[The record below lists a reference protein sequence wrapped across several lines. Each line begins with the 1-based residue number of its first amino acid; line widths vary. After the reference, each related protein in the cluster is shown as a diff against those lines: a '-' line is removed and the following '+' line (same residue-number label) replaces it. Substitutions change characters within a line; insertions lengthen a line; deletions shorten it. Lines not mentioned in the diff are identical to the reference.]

1 MFREGGCYNAEMAK
15 KQRPRRSEP
24 VSLAPL
30 TPEQALAGL
39 LKVKHADV
47 KKLEAEEAG
56 KKKEIRR
63 G

>member
-1 MFREGGCYNAEMAK
+1 MAK